1 MTKKLRDSGLDTET
15 LQEVYTQI
23 LRARRLDQRLGLL
36 QRAGKVAFNV
46 SGQGQEIAQ
55 AAMVLAFDTQKDYF
69 LPYYRDMTAF
79 MLWGATPKDILLDS
93 FGRADGP
100 SSHGMQ
106 MPNHYSAKA
115 LNVVSQASTVASQLP
130 LATGVA
136 YGALLDQSDR
146 LTLVTTGE
154 GATAEGEFHEALNFA
169 GVACLPL
176 IFVIENNGYAISTPD
191 KEEFAAKTLADRG
204 QAYGMPGIDVD
215 GLDFTAT
222 YLAFQKIVARARQ
235 GQGPTL
241 VNLKVLRLLDHTSDD
256 NQRIYRS
263 KEELAALK
271 AHDPLKT
278 MTAQVLAEKIFT
290 QAQLDDLEH
299 QIKKEINV
307 ATDQAE
313 AAPLPDLA
321 VLQQQ
326 VFAPI
331 VEGDGIYG

>member
-1 MTKKLRDSGLDTET
+1 MTKKLRDSGSDTQT
-15 LQEVYTQI
+15 LQHVYTKI
-23 LRARRLDQRLGLL
+23 LRARRLDERLNLL
-36 QRAGKVAFNV
+36 QRSGKVAFNV
-46 SGQGQEIAQ
+46 SGQGQEVAQ
-55 AAMVLAFDTQKDYF
+55 AAMVLAFDTTKDYF

-79 MLWGATPKDILLDS
+79 MFWGATPKDILLDS
-93 FGRADGP
+93 FGRQAGP
-100 SSHGMQ
+100 SAHGMQ
-106 MPNHYSAKA
+106 MPNHYGAKK
-115 LNVVSQASTVASQLP
+115 LRVVSQASTVASQLP

-169 GVACLPL
+169 GVAQLPL

-204 QAYGMPGIDVD
+204 QAYGLPGIDVD

-222 YLAFQKIVARARQ
+222 YLAFQKVVARAKA
-235 GQGPTL
+235 GKGPSL
-241 VNLKVLRLLDHTSDD
+241 VNLNVIRLLDHTSDD

-263 KEELAALK
+263 KAELAALK
-271 AHDPLKT
+271 AQDPLQT
-278 MTAQVLAEKIFT
+278 MTKQVLAEKIFT
-290 QAQLDDLEH
+290 QAQLTALE
-299 QIKKEINV
+299 QQLKKEINV

-321 VLQQQ
+321 ALSQQ

-331 VEGDGIYG
+331 AKETGIYG